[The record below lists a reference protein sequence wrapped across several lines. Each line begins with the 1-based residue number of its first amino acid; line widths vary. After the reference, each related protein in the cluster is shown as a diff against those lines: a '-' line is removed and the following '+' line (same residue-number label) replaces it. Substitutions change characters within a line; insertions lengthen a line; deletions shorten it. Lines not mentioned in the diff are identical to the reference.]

1 MNRKII
7 QKSGHDIELTF
18 ICRKRNDQFAQPII
32 NFLKKHIQIQE
43 IYPNSSFGFWRNNIQ
58 GKIIW
63 VEWARDIAK
72 VLSSKPFKRQK
83 LIIRLHRGEIETKF
97 MKKINWEN
105 VS

>member
-63 VEWARDIAK
+63 
-72 VLSSKPFKRQK
+72 
-83 LIIRLHRGEIETKF
+83 
-97 MKKINWEN
+97 
-105 VS
+105 